1 MTCVVAAKISTGLLL
16 IFLLSACAKDPASL
30 PASTIPIDTS
40 NKPKT
45 YLALGDSYTIGQSVA
60 AEQRFPVQVTAII
73 SSQGILINSPEII
86 AVTGWTT
93 GSLLAALNNN
103 PPTKTYDFVS
113 LLIGVNNQYQGRSK
127 EEYKAEFSILLS
139 KAINYA
145 GGRSNRVFV
154 LSIPDYSVT
163 PFARNADTAA
173 IAREIDAF
181 NAINKQVTLQSGI
194 TYLDITPISREP
206 DPALI
211 ANDGLHPSA
220 KQYKR
225 WAELLAPLMKQVLE

>member
-1 MTCVVAAKISTGLLL
+1 MSAAVVKISTVLLL
-16 IFLLSACAKDPASL
+16 IFLLSACAKDPASI
-30 PASTIPIDTS
+30 PASAIPIDTS
-40 NKPKT
+40 NKSKT

-60 AEQRFPVQVTAII
+60 AEQRFPVQATAIL

-103 PPTKTYDFVS
+103 PPAKIYDFVS

-127 EEYKAEFSILLS
+127 EEYKAEFSTLLS

-163 PFARNADTAA
+163 PFARNSDTAT

-181 NAINKQVTLQSGI
+181 NVINKQLTLQAGI
-194 TYLDITPISREP
+194 TYLDITPISREART
-206 DPALI
+206 DAALI
-211 ANDGLHPSA
+211 ATDGLHPSG
-220 KQYKR
+220 KQYQR
-225 WAELLAPLMKQVLE
+225 WSAILAPVMKASL